1 MIDYDIFVNISTH
14 KNIVSQEAVV
24 KQENIL
30 REYQHYT
37 VAQSEINRFWPQLE
51 KKTIIEVWLNL

>member
-14 KNIVSQEAVV
+14 ENIVSQEAVV

-30 REYQHYT
+30 REYQHE
-37 VAQSEINRFWPQLE
+37 ASCIFAKLIQWHKQ
-51 KKTIIEVWLNL
+51 K